1 MKQIKTISKKERE
14 ELRGIVCKGLGA
26 IGYDGEEAFT
36 QLWIAGCESARKDTE
51 KNTETYR
58 LMRSY
63 SDRLVMADEMMQMIN
78 EKGFD
83 EEIPIPFSKHFYAMI
98 YCDAEDLMV
107 KCRIFVRKEDAENL
121 DEDDV
126 NAIKAAA
133 ESVVAAICRCTDGL
147 FNYYNYSII
156 TGELE
161 AKYMLSLITGNGLYG
176 GLHKA
181 CANAADERVEA
192 MCAACY

>member
-1 MKQIKTISKKERE
+1 MKTISKKERE
-14 ELRGIVCKGLGA
+14 ELRGIVCKGLEG
-26 IGYDGEEAFT
+26 IGYDAEEALT

-51 KNTETYR
+51 QNMEMYR
-58 LMRSY
+58 LMRSH
-63 SDRLVMADEMMQMIN
+63 SDRLVMADEMMKIIN

-83 EEIPIPFSKHFYAMI
+83 EETSIPFSKHFYAMV
-98 YCDAEDLMV
+98 YCDAEDLKV
-107 KCRIFVRKEDAENL
+107 KCRIFVKKEDTENL

-126 NAIKAAA
+126 NVIKTAA

-161 AKYMLSLITGNGLYG
+161 AKCMLSLVTGKGPYAN
-176 GLHKA
+176 LHKA
-181 CANAADERVEA
+181 CAKAADETFETIF
-192 MCAACY
+192 AACY

>member
-1 MKQIKTISKKERE
+1 MKPKTISKKERE
-14 ELRGIVCKGLGA
+14 ELRGIVRKGMGA

-51 KNTETYR
+51 QNTETYR

-63 SDRLVMADEMMQMIN
+63 SDRLVMADEMMQIIN

-98 YCDAEDLMV
+98 YCDAEDLMI

-126 NAIKAAA
+126 NAIKTAA

-147 FNYYNYSII
+147 FNYYNYSVI

-161 AKYMLSLITGNGLYG
+161 AKYMLSLVTGKGLYG
-176 GLHKA
+176 DLHKV
-181 CANAADERVEA
+181 CAKAADEMFETIYN
-192 MCAACY
+192 ACY